1 MYDMFHNPHFLLL
14 KCEMNALSALGVH
27 ST

>member
-1 MYDMFHNPHFLLL
+1 
-14 KCEMNALSALGVH
+14 MNALSALGVH